1 MSPRRV
7 RTFGHH
13 VQILDLLE
21 GRRDANFYPV
31 AYMLPTRKTLRL
43 KSQTAPHQDQMES
56 IPRQHADNR
65 HCRVTEPAPVARYRH
80 DRENRRV
87 QYPPAAECYACTRQ
101 VHDLQREQHG
111 DAPE

>member
-31 AYMLPTRKTLRL
+31 AYMLLTRKTLRL

-65 HCRVTEPAPVARYRH
+65 HCGMTEPGPVAGPTRNRH
-80 DRENRRV
+80 VVARDKHHRKSRSV
-87 QYPPAAECYACTRQ
+87 QYSPAAECY
-101 VHDLQREQHG
+101 
-111 DAPE
+111 